1 VGSRERETS
10 ETQGR
15 FEYKEIS
22 IYSGKDQICLNIYKQ
37 NTGFPVPMR
46 EIKIGWLMNILKNKY
61 QE

>member
-15 FEYKEIS
+15 YEYKEIR

-46 EIKIGWLMNILKNKY
+46 
-61 QE
+61 